1 MDEETLSNALPLP
14 PCSENAF
21 HMSISGNLTLHQD
34 MCQFHRQ
41 TSCVLGVSDS
51 LWREVHS
58 SLANAKFLSI
68 AKPGGA
74 APRRSFLGGR
84 SEARLSEMSIGP
96 QCSLYMSRREPRL
109 FGVLFPGEQ
118 MLLLLAPS
126 PAEALGWVGVIGA
139 CISTQRAVAASNRI
153 PLRPVPLDVAAAEAV
168 MCSTGMSPAGIS
180 AQLDVLALEEDC
192 SSFRRLGLPRALSG
206 WQTREV
212 QLAWYEMLVLP
223 FNKLL
228 NRGVHKGTLRGR
240 TGKIRVKLAKEHVE
254 LYAVPSNP
262 CLIALVHGP
271 QRKLLLLRTPDP
283 ETAADWGMFLAG
295 AIAVNWGHELTK
307 HPSSAADGS
316 AADGSAADAP
326 PPAAARER
334 STAREADAGAR
345 RSLEDANEDEPQ
357 SRDPSAAAAPG
368 PAAAAAAAAPATP
381 HTHTPS
387 RRDPSLPRRPFNE
400 RRLQELLRELQ

>member
-1 MDEETLSNALPLP
+1 M
-14 PCSENAF
+14 
-21 HMSISGNLTLHQD
+21 
-34 MCQFHRQ
+34 
-41 TSCVLGVSDS
+41 
-51 LWREVHS
+51 
-58 SLANAKFLSI
+58 
-68 AKPGGA
+68 
-74 APRRSFLGGR
+74 GGR
-84 SEARLSEMSIGP
+84 DRRVHIDAARRG
-96 QCSLYMSRREPRL
+96 
-109 FGVLFPGEQ
+109 
-118 MLLLLAPS
+118 
-126 PAEALGWVGVIGA
+126 
-139 CISTQRAVAASNRI
+139 ASNRI
-153 PLRPVPLDVAAAEAV
+153 RSGLCRSTWRPQEAV

-295 AIAVNWGHELTK
+295 AIAVNWGHELIK
-307 HPSSAADGS
+307 HPRPLQTAQQRMAQRGCSTASGRPGTVRCPRGGRRGQAVARGRERGRATVAGSVGRRSSGASSSSSAGHS
-316 AADGSAADAP
+316 SHTHSVPKGPQPAP
-326 PPAAARER
+326 TTFQREEAARAAPR
-334 STAREADAGAR
+334 AAMIM
-345 RSLEDANEDEPQ
+345 RSLVLYQLGVDVVTCIACI
-357 SRDPSAAAAPG
+357 
-368 PAAAAAAAAPATP
+368 
-381 HTHTPS
+381 
-387 RRDPSLPRRPFNE
+387 
-400 RRLQELLRELQ
+400 